1 MGAQCARGA
10 GSTGPFRASPER
22 PISCMHGKGCAGALP
37 IRGGRAEPR
46 GRRLDTDSCLA
57 AARCIRKASAS
68 IVGFVAFGLCAYAAF
83 ELLSS
88 NTHDRAMEAAMT
100 AIFVAGPLGGIVGG
114 ILGARLSKR
123 AQAGTEA

>member
-1 MGAQCARGA
+1 MKRFVIAVFGA
-10 GSTGPFRASPER
+10 
-22 PISCMHGKGCAGALP
+22 
-37 IRGGRAEPR
+37 
-46 GRRLDTDSCLA
+46 
-57 AARCIRKASAS
+57 
-68 IVGFVAFGLCAYAAF
+68 IVGFIAFGLCAYAAI

-88 NTHDRAMEAAMT
+88 NTHDRALEAAMT